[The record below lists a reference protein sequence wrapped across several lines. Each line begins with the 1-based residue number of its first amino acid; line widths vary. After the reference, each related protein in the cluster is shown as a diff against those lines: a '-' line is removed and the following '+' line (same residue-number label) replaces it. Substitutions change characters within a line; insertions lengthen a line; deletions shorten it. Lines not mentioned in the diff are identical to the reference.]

1 MAENSNTE
9 LNWAISGLTIRTSM
23 SAVFSASQLDTLAHS
38 PLGKVSGWPQSLRT
52 SAQLVLNSPIPMLL
66 LWGEQLTQV
75 YNHAF
80 AELAGHKHPAAFS
93 QPFQLCWPEYSA
105 YSQPII
111 EAVLAGHSLSYVDQY
126 YVVPDR
132 QHATERWLDLT
143 FSPVCDEQGTVVGIL
158 MIAVQISTRRTALK
172 KTAKALRELN
182 DTLEERVNERT
193 QALAQAN
200 QQLQHEM
207 HERERV
213 EDALL
218 HAQKMEAVGQLTGG
232 IAHDFN
238 NMLTGIIA
246 SLDLMKRYIAAGRSD
261 EIDRFTDA
269 AVSSAQRAAA
279 LTHRLLVFSRRQSL
293 DRKPLDPNVLVNSL
307 QALFNSSKG
316 AKIQLVLEL
325 GQDIWPVNTDTGQLE
340 SALLNLIINARDA
353 MPDGGTLSVKTT
365 NSFLDG
371 SAINSLEAVES
382 GDYVMFEVSDTGTG
396 MSPQTLAKAF
406 DPFFTTKP
414 VGVGTGLGLSMIYG
428 FAQQSGGHVSL
439 TSEMGVGTCVRV
451 YLPRHVDETQA

>member
-1 MAENSNTE
+1 MAIKSSRRRQRLQASATEQALLE
-9 LNWAISGLTIRTSM
+9 LN
-23 SAVFSASQLDTLAHS
+23 
-38 PLGKVSGWPQSLRT
+38 
-52 SAQLVLNSPIPMLL
+52 
-66 LWGEQLTQV
+66 E
-75 YNHAF
+75 
-80 AELAGHKHPAAFS
+80 
-93 QPFQLCWPEYSA
+93 
-105 YSQPII
+105 
-111 EAVLAGHSLSYVDQY
+111 
-126 YVVPDR
+126 
-132 QHATERWLDLT
+132 
-143 FSPVCDEQGTVVGIL
+143 
-158 MIAVQISTRRTALK
+158 
-172 KTAKALRELN
+172 
-182 DTLEERVNERT
+182 TLEERVAERT
-193 QALAQAN
+193 RELAEAN
-200 QQLQHEM
+200 LQLQREM
-207 HERERV
+207 LERERA
-213 EDALL
+213 EEALR

-246 SLDLMKRYIAAGRSD
+246 SLDLMKRYIAAGRID
-261 EIDRFTDA
+261 EVERFTDA
-269 AVSSAQRAAA
+269 AVNSAQRAAA
-279 LTHRLLVFSRRQSL
+279 LTNRLLTFSRRQSL
-293 DRKPLDPNVLVNSL
+293 DRKPLDPNQLVRSL
-307 QALFNSSKG
+307 QALFSSTKG
-316 AKIQLVLEL
+316 VHIDLILEL
-325 GQDIWPVNTDTGQLE
+325 GQNIWPVNTDTGQLE

>member
-1 MAENSNTE
+1 M
-9 LNWAISGLTIRTSM
+9 R
-23 SAVFSASQLDTLAHS
+23 AVFSAGQLDSLARS
-38 PLGKVSGWPQSLRT
+38 PLGKISDWPQSLRT

-75 YNHAF
+75 YNTAF

-93 QPFQLCWPEYSA
+93 QPLHLCWPEYRA

-111 EAVLAGHSLSYVDQY
+111 DAVLAGQSLSYVDQY

-143 FSPVCDEQGTVVGIL
+143 FSPVCDEQGTVAGIL

-193 QALAQAN
+193 QALAEAN

-207 HERERV
+207 LERERI
-213 EDALL
+213 EDTLL

-293 DRKPLDPNVLVNSL
+293 DRKPLDPNELVNSL

-325 GQDIWPVNTDTGQLE
+325 GQGIWPVNTDTGQLE

-353 MPDGGTLSVKTT
+353 MPDGGTLTIKTANSV
-365 NSFLDG
+365 LDG
-371 SAINSLEAVES
+371 STIKGLETVES
-382 GDYVMFEVSDTGTG
+382 GDYVMFEVSDNGTG
-396 MSPQTLAKAF
+396 MTPQTLAKAF

-439 TSEMGVGTCVRV
+439 SSEVDVGTCVRV

>member
-1 MAENSNTE
+1 
-9 LNWAISGLTIRTSM
+9 M
-23 SAVFSASQLDTLAHS
+23 SVVFSGSQRRSLALS
-38 PLGKVSGWPQSLRT
+38 PLGDVADWPQSLRT
-52 SAQLVLNSPIPMLL
+52 TAQVVLSSPVPMLL

-75 YNHAF
+75 YNDSF
-80 AELAGHKHPAAFS
+80 AVLAGHKHPTAFT
-93 QPFQLCWPEYSA
+93 QPFHLCWPEYST

-111 EAVLAGHSLSYVDQY
+111 EAVLAGQSLSYVDQY
-126 YVVPDR
+126 YVLPDH
-132 QHATERWLDLT
+132 QHATELWLDLT
-143 FSPVCDEQGTVVGIL
+143 FSPVRDEQGKVAGIL
-158 MIAVQISTRRTALK
+158 MIAVQISRRRTALK
-172 KTAKALRELN
+172 QTSKALRELN
-182 DTLEERVNERT
+182 ETLEERVAERT

-207 HERERV
+207 LERERV

-316 AKIQLVLEL
+316 AKIQLVIEL

-340 SALLNLIINARDA
+340 SALLNLIVNARDA
-353 MPDGGTLSVKTT
+353 MPDGGTLSIKTA
-365 NSFLDG
+365 NSVLDG
-371 SAINSLEAVES
+371 RAISSLETVNS
-382 GDYVMFEVSDTGTG
+382 GDYVMFEVSDNGTG
-396 MSPQTLAKAF
+396 MNPQILAKAF

-439 TSEMGVGTCVRV
+439 SSEVGVGTCVRV
-451 YLPRHVDETQA
+451 YLPRHVEETQA